1 MLRLVIKKEF
11 LTALRDIRLQVS
23 GGILI
28 ILMLTAVFVGR
39 QGQKQIQEERAKAQ
53 SVMYDKWLNQGN
65 KHPHSAAHYGQFAFK
80 PKPVLSFLDI
90 GLDNYTGISVFLEA
104 HKQNEILFSAAQDS
118 NGMTRFGEMTAALIL
133 QVLLPLLIIFLTFNI
148 FSKEREEG
156 TLKLIHA
163 QGLSMRQLFIGKV
176 WGTYLMVLLIFLPTI
191 LLAYLLLDQQ
201 SASLDSGVTTK
212 FLWLTSG
219 YTIYFLVFVL
229 LCVLISAFA
238 KNSGFSLLTLL
249 GIWITSCII
258 LPKAT
263 SNLADKVY
271 PTPSQFEFKKT
282 IKNKVKKGIDGH
294 NPSDVRL
301 ASLKKEVLDE
311 YNVETIEE
319 LPVNWSGIAMQAGE
333 EYTDQVY
340 DAEFTKVEN
349 IFNLQNRL
357 SEWVGFINPFLAVR
371 HLSMALA
378 GTDFHHHV
386 AFAKA
391 AENYR
396 RGFVKKMN
404 KDMEVNH
411 KPGIAYG
418 DYNVGGEMWSS
429 IKPFNYTL
437 PSTGSILSS
446 QWRSIAALAFWL
458 AGLLMLSFIYA
469 PKISK
474 L

>member
-1 MLRLVIKKEF
+1 MLKLVIKKEF
-11 LTALRDIRLQVS
+11 LTALRDVRLQVS

-28 ILMLTAVFVGR
+28 VLMLTAVFVGR
-39 QGQKQIQEERAKAQ
+39 QGQKQIQEERAKAN
-53 SVMYDKWLNQGN
+53 SAMYEKWVNQGT

-80 PKPVLSFLDI
+80 PKPVLSFLDV

-163 QGLSMRQLFIGKV
+163 QGLSMRQLFMGKV
-176 WGTYLMVLLIFLPTI
+176 WGTYLMVLLIFVPI
-191 LLAYLLLDQQ
+191 IVLAYLMLDQQ
-201 SASLDSGVTTK
+201 SSSLDSSVTTK
-212 FLWLTSG
+212 FLLLTSG
-219 YTIYFLVFVL
+219 YALYFLVFVL
-229 LCVLISAFA
+229 FCVLISAFA

-249 GIWITSCII
+249 GLWIASCII

-271 PTPSQFEFKKT
+271 PTPSQFEFKKA
-282 IKNKVKKGIDGH
+282 IKNKVKNGIDGH

-301 ASLKKEVLDE
+301 ASLRQEVLDQ
-311 YNVETIEE
+311 YGVQNIEE

-333 EYTDQVY
+333 EYTDHVY
-340 DAEFTKVEN
+340 DSEFSKIEN
-349 IFNLQNRL
+349 IFNQQNRL
-357 SEWVGFINPFLAVR
+357 SEWAGFINPYLAVR
-371 HLSMALA
+371 NLSMALA

-411 KPGIAYG
+411 KPGVAYG
-418 DYNVGGEMWSS
+418 DYNVGEEMWSS
-429 IKPFNYTL
+429 IEPFEYQL
-437 PSTGSILSS
+437 PNTSTILSN
-446 QWRSIAALAFWL
+446 QWRSIASLVIWL
-458 AGLLMLSFIYA
+458 VVLFLIAAIYA
-469 PKISK
+469 PKISR